1 MAKKKT
7 YTDRELME
15 MAIAEMHKSIQ
26 EPRDDKVSPKVG
38 AILVKADGTIDKAHR
53 GEIRH
58 GDHAEF
64 TLLEKKNRF
73 EALDGGVVY
82 ATLEPC
88 APGARKHPKLSC
100 AERLVNARIK
110 TVWVGIEDPDPTV
123 DRKGIEYLQDH
134 GVEVRMFDRDLQVVI
149 RDTNDKFIEQ
159 AEERAKNPEPVRS
172 DSLSSLENILPDTTL
187 QDLSPA
193 EQITFIRRANIPY
206 NFNSPEFERILHR
219 LGMVA
224 KEDEAYKAT
233 GLGLLLFGSSP
244 QYEFPQA
251 VIRATFKRKGQKD
264 ILETIDGPLVTHPE
278 KAEKWYR
285 LHLNSGTSRAQ
296 SQREELYSFPTEIL
310 REAIVNAIL
319 HRDYSIEGA
328 PIYLEIND
336 EAVVIKSPG
345 LPVLPITLD
354 QIKSFNVPS
363 LSRNPKMMYVFDQLG
378 LAEQR
383 GLGFSS
389 FKDIP
394 EDYSLPRP
402 IITFEDPYLVFTFPR
417 VEGVVP
423 GTTSTVPVT
432 QGSDTSKLG
441 SPVVPGTPVPDT
453 IRSFITKGSF
463 TRKEFQE
470 DNSLEKK
477 TAEREIKKMI
487 EAGLI
492 VRKGSGP
499 STYYEI
505 IAT

>member
-1 MAKKKT
+1 M
-7 YTDRELME
+7 
-15 MAIAEMHKSIQ
+15 
-26 EPRDDKVSPKVG
+26 
-38 AILVKADGTIDKAHR
+38 
-53 GEIRH
+53 
-58 GDHAEF
+58 
-64 TLLEKKNRF
+64 
-73 EALDGGVVY
+73 
-82 ATLEPC
+82 
-88 APGARKHPKLSC
+88 
-100 AERLVNARIK
+100 
-110 TVWVGIEDPDPTV
+110 
-123 DRKGIEYLQDH
+123 
-134 GVEVRMFDRDLQVVI
+134 
-149 RDTNDKFIEQ
+149 
-159 AEERAKNPEPVRS
+159 
-172 DSLSSLENILPDTTL
+172 
-187 QDLSPA
+187 
-193 EQITFIRRANIPY
+193 
-206 NFNSPEFERILHR
+206 
-219 LGMVA
+219 
-224 KEDEAYKAT
+224 
-233 GLGLLLFGSSP
+233 
-244 QYEFPQA
+244 
-251 VIRATFKRKGQKD
+251 
-264 ILETIDGPLVTHPE
+264 
-278 KAEKWYR
+278 
-285 LHLNSGTSRAQ
+285 
-296 SQREELYSFPTEIL
+296 
-310 REAIVNAIL
+310 
-319 HRDYSIEGA
+319 
-328 PIYLEIND
+328 EIND